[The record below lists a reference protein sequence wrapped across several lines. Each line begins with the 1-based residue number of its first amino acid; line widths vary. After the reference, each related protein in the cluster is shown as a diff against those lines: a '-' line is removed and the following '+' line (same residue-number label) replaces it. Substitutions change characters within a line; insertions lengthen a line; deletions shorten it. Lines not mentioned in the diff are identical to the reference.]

1 MNLTE
6 VTHELGNILHLLDN
20 GDANMAAIELEY
32 LIGRVIDAEL
42 KKKL

>member
-6 VTHELGNILHLLDN
+6 ITHELENILHLLDN

-42 KKKL
+42 KNKL

>member
-6 VTHELGNILHLLDN
+6 ITHELGNILHLLDN
-20 GDANMAAIELEY
+20 GDANMAAVELEY
-32 LIGRVIDAEL
+32 LISRVIDAEL